1 MHSGTAVLAV
11 EARDNLRVCACKQV
25 TQEMMEAMTV
35 VELLNR
41 SVDMMAEAVS
51 RGATPAD
58 LQVSARSLV

>member
-1 MHSGTAVLAV
+1 
-11 EARDNLRVCACKQV
+11 
-25 TQEMMEAMTV
+25 MTV